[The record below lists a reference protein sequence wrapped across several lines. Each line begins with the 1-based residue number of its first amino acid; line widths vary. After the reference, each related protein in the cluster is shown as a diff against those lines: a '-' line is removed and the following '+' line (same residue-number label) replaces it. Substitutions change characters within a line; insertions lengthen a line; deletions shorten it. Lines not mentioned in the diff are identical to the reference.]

1 MAILNIALPIFLLM
15 ALGFAS
21 LRFGFFAH
29 AQIALHARIAAG
41 ICHWLLIK
49 RAPKMSA

>member
-41 ICHWLLIK
+41 ICHWLLVE